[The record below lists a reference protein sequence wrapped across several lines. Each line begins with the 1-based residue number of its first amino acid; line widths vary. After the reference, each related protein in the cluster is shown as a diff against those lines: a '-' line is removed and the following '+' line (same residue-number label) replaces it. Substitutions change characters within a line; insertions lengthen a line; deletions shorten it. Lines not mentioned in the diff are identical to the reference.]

1 MRTVLRAVDE
11 PQAQRADSWRET
23 VSTAFA
29 GLDIELER
37 APDEHDQIVIGQ
49 AGPAQFI
56 ESRSGP
62 GRARRTAAHIRSN
75 DPDRYVLF
83 VQAEGAS
90 VGEQLGRRTEYG
102 RGDLGLLD
110 LSLPLRCEY
119 TARHAV
125 MVSYPKALCP
135 FGEAELAPLFG
146 TGLGGATGTPALIAG
161 LVRELPRHLTNEDEV
176 ASARVGTALLDLVHV
191 GVASRLGRPEA
202 VAPDGHRRALHS
214 RCLAFIEEHLA
225 DPDLSPAAVA
235 AAHHISLRQLHRLFE
250 DSADGVAGLIRRRRL
265 GRCRRDLLDPTLCH
279 RPASAV
285 GARWGFSDPA
295 HFTRVFKRMY
305 GLPPG
310 AFRQEFG
317 TP

>member
-1 MRTVLRAVDE
+1 MRTVLRAVAE
-11 PQAQRADSWRET
+11 PHAQRAESWRET

-29 GLDIELER
+29 GLEIDLDR

-62 GRARRTAAHIRSN
+62 GRARRTAAHIGSA

-83 VQAEGAS
+83 VQAEGSS
-90 VGEQLGRRTEYG
+90 VGEQLDRRTEYR

-110 LSLPLRCEY
+110 LSLPLRCMY
-119 TARHAV
+119 TARRAV

-135 FGEAELAPLFG
+135 FEAGEVARLFG
-146 TGLGGATGTPALIAG
+146 TSLGGATGTPALISG
-161 LVRELPRHLTNEDEV
+161 LVRELPRHLANEDEA
-176 ASARVGTALLDLVHV
+176 ASARVGSALLDLLHV
-191 GVASRLGRPEA
+191 GVASRLGRQDAVDPEA
-202 VAPDGHRRALHS
+202 HRRALHS

-225 DPDLSPAAVA
+225 DPDLSPAVIA

-250 DSADGVAGLIRRRRL
+250 DGADGVAGLIRCRRL
-265 GRCRRDLLDPTLCH
+265 DRARRDLLDPAMRH

-295 HFTRVFKRMY
+295 HFTRVFKRAY
-305 GLPPG
+305 GLPPA

-317 TP
+317 SC